1 MRARTRNNNV
11 ILLII
16 VVVRLCYSF
25 RPQNKTTHTRAEPKK
40 KTKEKLAFHEND
52 KCHGIGTPKQQK
64 KKHTNS
70 LELSD
75 CCRAKESHRSKH
87 ESHKFFVRKHK
98 LEIN

>member
-25 RPQNKTTHTRAEPKK
+25 RPQYKTTHTRAEQKK
-40 KTKEKLAFHEND
+40 TTKEKLAFHEND
-52 KCHGIGTPKQQK
+52 KCHGIGTPKQK
-64 KKHTNS
+64 KNS